1 MYMILN
7 YFINELFEVQFPQLK
22 KNISLFNS
30 NLNFITFYR
39 VDIIVFFAYITVFML
54 NKIINFMGIL
64 FEN

>member
-22 KNISLFNS
+22 TLFLHFHNLTSLFNS

-39 VDIIVFFAYITVFML
+39 MDLIVFFAYITIFM
-54 NKIINFMGIL
+54 
-64 FEN
+64 